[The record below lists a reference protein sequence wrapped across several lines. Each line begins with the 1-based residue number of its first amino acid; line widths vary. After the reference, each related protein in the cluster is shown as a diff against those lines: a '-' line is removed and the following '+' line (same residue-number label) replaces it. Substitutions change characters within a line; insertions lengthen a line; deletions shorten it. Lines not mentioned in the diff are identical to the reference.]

1 MCPFDLIFDFIFS
14 KEMAH
19 DVFSATLGCVIAV
32 FWAKQ
37 VWKKEQREQSE
48 LLRKNL
54 IKAFRGNLGG
64 IENALK
70 MLQQKP
76 VMFPNFRLDTP
87 TVGNIL
93 FTGRNL
99 FHDETWF
106 DKFNW
111 QRYQLDHI
119 NAKLDYLQLIL
130 TPQNPDE
137 QMMLQ
142 QRYDSVV
149 AHLIQ
154 THKEISELIGTFE
167 KANANE
173 SGA

>member
-1 MCPFDLIFDFIFS
+1 MIFDFIFS

-19 DVFSATLGCVIAV
+19 DVFSATLGCIIAV

-37 VWKKEQREQSE
+37 VWKKEQSEQSK

-64 IENALK
+64 IETGLK

-76 VMFPNFRLDTP
+76 TMFPNFRLDTS
-87 TVGNIL
+87 TVGYIL

-99 FHDETWF
+99 FRDETWF
-106 DKFNW
+106 EKFNW

-130 TPQNPDE
+130 TPQNQTE
-137 QMMLQ
+137 QSLLQ
-142 QRYDSVV
+142 QRYDSVI
-149 AHLIQ
+149 AHLIL
-154 THKEISELIGTFE
+154 THKEISELIGSFE
-167 KANANE
+167 KANTNE
-173 SGA
+173 AGA